1 MTTTPG
7 AAARPQSSTPA
18 AAGTRN
24 RQSSITRTFRA
35 LGHRNYRLFWTG
47 QLVSQTGT
55 WMRTTANAWLVLQLT
70 GSALALGAITAMQFL
85 PILLFSLFGGVLA
98 DRLPK
103 RQTLLVT
110 QSIMCGQAVAVAVL
124 TATGQ
129 IQMSHLYIL
138 TGILGCALAI
148 DNPTRQAFVSEL
160 VGPDDLPN
168 AVALNSSVFNATR
181 IIGPSVAGVLIAAFG
196 MVWPFA
202 LNATSYLAVIG
213 MLLLMR
219 PEQFFLG
226 KRRAR
231 SGVFSEIGEGFRYIR
246 NTPDALLICLL
257 MAVLGLFGY
266 NFTVVLPLI
275 ARDVLHTGAA
285 GFGALTSA
293 MGVGSLIAA
302 LGIAYHGRAT
312 RRTLLLGAAGFS
324 VLLGSIALS
333 PLWLLTAPLLV
344 ALGLCSIVFTAT
356 ANTRLQLLA
365 PPELRGRV
373 MSIYML
379 LFGGT
384 TPLGGLII
392 GSLAERQG
400 IQRAQIEVSLVCILG
415 VILGLIYAYRQRAR
429 LAPDAAPARQ
439 AAAA

>member
-1 MTTTPG
+1 MTTTLG
-7 AAARPQSSTPA
+7 SAAHESSIV
-18 AAGTRN
+18 N
-24 RQSSITRTFRA
+24 RQSSMSRTFRA
-35 LGHRNYRLFWTG
+35 FSHPNYRLFWYG
-47 QLVSQTGT
+47 QLISQTGT
-55 WMRTTANAWLVLQLT
+55 WMRTTANSWLVLQLT

-110 QSIMCGQAVAVAVL
+110 QSIMCAQAIIVAVL

-196 MVWPFA
+196 IAWPFA
-202 LNATSYLAVIG
+202 LNAVSYVAVLV

-219 PEQFFLG
+219 PDRFFLG
-226 KRRAR
+226 KLRAR
-231 SGVFSEIGEGFRYIR
+231 SGVFREIGEGFRYIWS
-246 NTPDALLICLL
+246 TPDALLICLL
-257 MAVLGLFGY
+257 MAILGLFGY
-266 NFTVVLPLI
+266 TFTVVLPLI
-275 ARDVLHTGAA
+275 ARDVIHTGPA

-293 MGVGSLIAA
+293 MGLGSLAAA
-302 LGIAYHGRAT
+302 LGIAYFGRAT
-312 RRTLLLGAAGFS
+312 RRTLLIGAAGFS
-324 VLLGSIALS
+324 LLLGSIALS
-333 PLWLLTAPLLV
+333 PLWLLTAPLLA
-344 ALGLCSIVFTAT
+344 ALGFCSIVFSTT

-384 TPLGGLII
+384 TPLGGLLI
-392 GSLAERQG
+392 GSLAEHQG
-400 IQRAQIEVSLVCILG
+400 IRRAQVEVALICTLG
-415 VILGLIYAYRQRAR
+415 VLLSLLYVRRQRAR

-439 AAAA
+439 PAAA

>member
-1 MTTTPG
+1 MTAQQDE
-7 AAARPQSSTPA
+7 AAH
-18 AAGTRN
+18 
-24 RQSSITRTFRA
+24 RQSSLTRTFRA
-35 LGHRNYRLFWTG
+35 LAHRNYRLFWFG
-47 QLVSQTGT
+47 QLISQTGT
-55 WMRTTANAWLVLQLT
+55 WMRTTANSWLVLQLT

-110 QSIMCGQAVAVAVL
+110 QSVMCIQGAIVAAL

-129 IQMSHLYIL
+129 IQMIHLYVL

-181 IIGPSVAGVLIAAFG
+181 IIGPSVAGVLIAATG
-196 MVWPFA
+196 LAWPFA
-202 LNATSYLAVIG
+202 INAASYIAVLV
-213 MLLLMR
+213 MLLMMR
-219 PEQFFLG
+219 PEQLFLG

-231 SGVFSEIGEGFRYIR
+231 SGVFREIGEGVGYIVR
-246 NTPDALLICLL
+246 TPDALLICLL
-257 MAVLGLFGY
+257 MGILGLFGY

-275 ARDVLHTGAA
+275 ARDVLDTGPA

-293 MGVGSLIAA
+293 MGLGSLIAA
-302 LGIAYHGRAT
+302 LGIAYHGKAT
-312 RRTLLLGAAGFS
+312 RRTLILGAAGFS
-324 VLLGSIALS
+324 VLLGASVLS
-333 PLWLLTAPLLV
+333 PLWLLTAPLMV
-344 ALGLCSIVFTAT
+344 ALGLCSIIFTAT

-384 TPLGGLII
+384 TPLGGLLV
-392 GSLAERQG
+392 GGLAQRQG
-400 IQRAQIEVSLVCILG
+400 IQRAQIEVAIVCLLG
-415 VILGLIYAYRQRAR
+415 VVLGVYYAYRQRTR
-429 LAPDAAPARQ
+429 LEPDAPPAARPII
-439 AAAA
+439 A

>member
-1 MTTTPG
+1 MTTTED
-7 AAARPQSSTPA
+7 AAITRSRSSIV
-18 AAGTRN
+18 N
-24 RQSSITRTFRA
+24 RQSSMRRTFRA
-35 LGHRNYRLFWTG
+35 LSHRNYRLFWTG
-47 QLVSQTGT
+47 QLISQTGT
-55 WMRTTANAWLVLQLT
+55 WMRTTANSWLVLQLT

-85 PILLFSLFGGVLA
+85 PMLLLSLFGGVLA

-110 QSIMCGQAVAVAVL
+110 QSIMCAQAIAVAVL

-129 IQMSHLYIL
+129 IQMIHLYIL
-138 TGILGCALAI
+138 TGILGCAMAL

-160 VGPDDLPN
+160 VGPDDLAN

-196 MVWPFA
+196 LTWPFA
-202 LNATSYLAVIG
+202 LNAASYLAVLG
-213 MLLLMR
+213 MLVMMR
-219 PEQFFLG
+219 PDQFFLP
-226 KRRAR
+226 KLRAR
-231 SGVFSEIGEGFRYIR
+231 SGVFREIGEGLRYIR

-275 ARDVLHTGAA
+275 ARDVLHTGPA

-302 LGIAYHGRAT
+302 LGVAYYGRAT
-312 RRTLLLGAAGFS
+312 RYTLLLGAAGFS
-324 VLLGSIALS
+324 LLLGAVALS
-333 PLWLLTAPLLV
+333 RLWILTAPLLV
-344 ALGLCSIVFTAT
+344 ALGLCSIIFTAT

-384 TPLGGLII
+384 TPFGGMII
-392 GSLAERQG
+392 GSLAEHQG
-400 IQRAQIEVSLVCILG
+400 IQRAQLEVALICGLG
-415 VILGLIYAYRQRAR
+415 VMLGVIYAYRQRAR
-429 LAPDAAPARQ
+429 LAPDTPPVRQ
-439 AAAA
+439 PAAA

>member
-1 MTTTPG
+1 MISRQGT
-7 AAARPQSSTPA
+7 AAP
-18 AAGTRN
+18 
-24 RQSSITRTFRA
+24 RQSSFTRTFRA
-35 LGHRNYRLFWTG
+35 LGHRNYRLFWIG
-47 QLVSQTGT
+47 QLISQTGT
-55 WMRTTANAWLVLQLT
+55 WMRTTANSWLVLQLT

-110 QSIMCGQAVAVAVL
+110 QSIMCLQAVIVAAL
-124 TATGQ
+124 TATGR
-129 IQMSHLYIL
+129 IQMGHLYVL

-181 IIGPSVAGVLIAAFG
+181 IIGPSVAGVLIAATG
-196 MVWPFA
+196 LAWPFA
-202 LNATSYLAVIG
+202 LNAASYLAVLA

-231 SGVFSEIGEGFRYIR
+231 SGVFREIGEGFAYIVK
-246 NTPDALLICLL
+246 TPDALLICLL
-257 MAVLGLFGY
+257 MAILGLFGY

-275 ARDVLHTGAA
+275 ARDIIHTGPA

-293 MGVGSLIAA
+293 MGLGSLIAA
-302 LGIAYHGRAT
+302 LGIAYYGKAT
-312 RRTLLLGAAGFS
+312 RRTLMLGAAGFS
-324 VLLGSIALS
+324 VLLGMSVLS
-333 PLWLLTAPLLV
+333 PVWLITAPLMV
-344 ALGLCSIVFTAT
+344 ALGLCSIIFTAT

-373 MSIYML
+373 LSIYML

-400 IQRAQIEVSLVCILG
+400 IQRAQIEVAFICVLG
-415 VILGLIYAYRQRAR
+415 VVLGVWYAYRQRMR
-429 LAPDAAPARQ
+429 LEPDAPPVREPAIV
-439 AAAA
+439 A

>member
-1 MTTTPG
+1 MTTQPG
-7 AAARPQSSTPA
+7 TAAHTNPQSSIVHRT
-18 AAGTRN
+18 
-24 RQSSITRTFRA
+24 SSIGRTFRA
-35 LGHRNYRLFWTG
+35 FAHRNYRLFWTG
-47 QLVSQTGT
+47 QLISQTGT
-55 WMRTTANAWLVLQLT
+55 WMRTTANSWLVLQLT

-110 QSIMCGQAVAVAVL
+110 QSVMCAQAVAVAAL
-124 TATGQ
+124 TATGR
-129 IQMSHLYIL
+129 IEMSHLYIL

-181 IIGPSVAGVLIAAFG
+181 IIGPSVAGVLIAATG
-196 MVWPFA
+196 LAWPFA
-202 LNATSYLAVIG
+202 LNAVSYLAVLG
-213 MLLLMR
+213 TLLLMR
-219 PEQFFLG
+219 PAGFFLG

-231 SGVFSEIGEGFRYIR
+231 SGVFREIGEGLRYIGR
-246 NTPDALLICLL
+246 TPDALLICLL
-257 MAVLGLFGY
+257 MGILGLFGY

-275 ARDVLHTGAA
+275 ARDVLRTGPA

-293 MGVGSLIAA
+293 MGIGSLVAA
-302 LGIAYHGRAT
+302 LGIAYVGRAT

-324 VLLGSIALS
+324 LLLGAVALS
-333 PLWLLTAPLLV
+333 HLWLLTVPLLV

-373 MSIYML
+373 LSVYML

-384 TPLGGLII
+384 TPLGGLIV
-392 GSLAERQG
+392 GSLAEHQG
-400 IQRAQIEVSLVCILG
+400 IQRAQVEVALICLLG
-415 VILGLIYAYRQRAR
+415 VVLGIIYARRQRAS
-429 LAPDAAPARQ
+429 LVPDAPPARQ
-439 AAAA
+439 PAAA

>member
-1 MTTTPG
+1 MTTIEG
-7 AAARPQSSTPA
+7 SAARSRP
-18 AAGTRN
+18 
-24 RQSSITRTFRA
+24 QSSITRTFRA

-47 QLVSQTGT
+47 QLISQTGT

-103 RQTLLVT
+103 RRTLLVT
-110 QSIMCGQAVAVAVL
+110 QSIMCVQAIIVAVL
-124 TATGQ
+124 TATGR

-196 MVWPFA
+196 MTWPFA
-202 LNATSYLAVIG
+202 LNAVSYLAVLG

-219 PEQFFLG
+219 PDQFFLG
-226 KRRAR
+226 KLRAR
-231 SGVFSEIGEGFRYIR
+231 SGVFREIGEGFRYIR

-257 MAVLGLFGY
+257 MAILGLFGY

-275 ARDVLHTGAA
+275 ARDVIHTGAA

-293 MGVGSLIAA
+293 MGLGSLIAA
-302 LGIAYHGRAT
+302 LGIAYHGQAT

-333 PLWLLTAPLLV
+333 PLWILTAPLLV

-392 GSLAERQG
+392 GILAERQG
-400 IQRAQIEVSLVCILG
+400 IQRAQVEVSVICILG
-415 VILGLIYAYRQRAR
+415 VILGLIYAYRQRTR
-429 LAPDAAPARQ
+429 LAPDAVPARQ
-439 AAAA
+439 PAVA